1 MKKDWKIL
9 AGSILFTFL
18 LIVGFVL
25 WQARLPAGQ
34 GREGLN
40 RTQVLSDGSGIELSP
55 QLSDWGEIPI
65 NGGIVTREF
74 EIKNTAGRPVKLK
87 KIATS
92 CMCTTASVKIGEE
105 STRFFGMEM
114 SGDKNPPVNM
124 EIDASDVA
132 KIIVK
137 FDPAAHGPQ
146 GVGPFE
152 RMVWLTFSDPG
163 GVKELKFSGKVV
175 N

>member
-1 MKKDWKIL
+1 MQKDWKIL

-18 LIVGFVL
+18 LIVGLVL
-25 WQARLPAGQ
+25 WQ
-34 GREGLN
+34 GRGGLSK
-40 RTQVLSDGSGIELSP
+40 TQVLSDGSGIELSP
-55 QLSDWGEIPI
+55 QPSDWGEIQI

-74 EIKNTAGRPVKLK
+74 EIKNTSERSIKLK
-87 KIATS
+87 KIVTS
-92 CMCTTASVKIGEE
+92 CMCTTAAVKIGEE

-124 EIDASDVA
+124 EIDAGEVA

-152 RMVWLTFSDPG
+152 RIVWLTFSDPA
-163 GVKELKFSGKVV
+163 GVKELKFNGRVV
-175 N
+175 Q